1 LTFDAIEII
10 SKTTKKAKE
19 ARRLGGNVMKG
30 MGSLS
35 RRLSG
40 LLAGGAL
47 AVLVGAAP
55 ALAHSF
61 RVEATPSSKDHVATS
76 PKTIKLRFGGGVEPK
91 YSKLTVE
98 NAEGKV
104 LGEGAIGAPDKP
116 RELSMES
123 PELAPGKYVVRYR
136 VLSTDGH
143 VVEGN
148 YEFTVDPK

>member
-1 LTFDAIEII
+1 
-10 SKTTKKAKE
+10 
-19 ARRLGGNVMKG
+19 MKG
-30 MGSLS
+30 LVLCS
-35 RRLSG
+35 RRI
-40 LLAGGAL
+40 GG
-47 AVLVGAAP
+47 VVGAALLGALVAGSP

-61 RVEATPSSKDHVATS
+61 LVEATPSSKDHVAAA

-98 NAEGKV
+98 SADGKV

-116 RELSMES
+116 RELSMDA
-123 PELAPGKYVVRYR
+123 PDLAPGKYVVRYR
-136 VLSTDGH
+136 VLSVDGH

>member
-1 LTFDAIEII
+1 
-10 SKTTKKAKE
+10 
-19 ARRLGGNVMKG
+19 MKG
-30 MGSLS
+30 MITVS
-35 RRLSG
+35 RRRVSICLAGG
-40 LLAGGAL
+40 LLAAL
-47 AVLVGAAP
+47 IAGTP

-61 RVEATPSSKDHVATS
+61 LVEATPSSKDHVATS

-104 LGEGAIGAPDKP
+104 LGEGSIGTPEKP

>member
-1 LTFDAIEII
+1 
-10 SKTTKKAKE
+10 
-19 ARRLGGNVMKG
+19 M
-30 MGSLS
+30 S
-35 RRLSG
+35 RRIPA
-40 LLAGGAL
+40 LLAGGLVAAL
-47 AVLVGAAP
+47 LASAP
-55 ALAHSF
+55 AFAHSF
-61 RVEATPSSKDHVATS
+61 LVEATPSSKDHVATS

-98 NAEGKV
+98 SAEGKV
-104 LGEGAIGAPDKP
+104 LGEGSIGVPEKP